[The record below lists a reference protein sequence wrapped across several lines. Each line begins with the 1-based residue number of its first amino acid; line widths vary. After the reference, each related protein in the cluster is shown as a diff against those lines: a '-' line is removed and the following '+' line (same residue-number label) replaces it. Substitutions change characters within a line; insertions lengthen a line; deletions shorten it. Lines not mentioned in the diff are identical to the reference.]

1 MSVFGAI
8 SDIQVDVHHNQAW
21 FSYEDIKLHLHDSII
36 EVDQALLS
44 FEQFNAAMEQLEATV
59 ASIESMNGM
68 VDEQVMS
75 IVNHDN
81 QLGKLFG
88 VYFPESLRFEMA
100 DGDNAGQTGNAT
112 QSTGNAADA
121 KPAATTEEQ
130 KQAGQ
135 TLTDKAKEVAKKM
148 WEMLKGFFAKI
159 AQGLKS
165 FWQWLLNGFM
175 SNKASNE
182 KLLAAINA
190 DTDGSKLTNALQQAQ
205 GYITFGE
212 AQASMDTSTNIL
224 NAPFVKALG
233 NSNCG
238 QVMEGFDK
246 ESIWNSTIDKLLGIP
261 EDSLKKSWLK
271 VTAAGE
277 GGLLPTIEMDKEA
290 IKNLKTNKAALSTKE
305 WQFVHPAEQ
314 LVTLIKSLNTYY
326 DQVAAFK
333 PPQFIEL
340 ASKYDWEGSDYGK
353 TAKDNA
359 MTKKKCQAVAKFYTQ
374 WNKVVLA
381 CTDTVQAHLNAIKKY
396 MNVDSGGQKTAQPDV
411 NGGAGKTAD
420 ASDAAAAQQ
429 NKI

>member
-314 LVTLIKSLNTYY
+314 LVT
-326 DQVAAFK
+326 
-333 PPQFIEL
+333 
-340 ASKYDWEGSDYGK
+340 
-353 TAKDNA
+353 
-359 MTKKKCQAVAKFYTQ
+359 
-374 WNKVVLA
+374 
-381 CTDTVQAHLNAIKKY
+381 
-396 MNVDSGGQKTAQPDV
+396 
-411 NGGAGKTAD
+411 
-420 ASDAAAAQQ
+420 
-429 NKI
+429 

>member
-8 SDIQVDVHHNQAW
+8 SDIQVDVHHHQAW

-36 EVDQALLS
+36 EVDQALMS
-44 FEQFNAAMEQLEATV
+44 FEKFNAAMEQLDATIH
-59 ASIESMNGM
+59 SIESMNGM
-68 VDEQVMS
+68 VDEQVMH

-88 VYFPESLRFEMA
+88 IYFPESLRFEMA
-100 DGDNAGQTGNAT
+100 DDNKAGQTGTAQTGTNNA
-112 QSTGNAADA
+112 GAANNT
-121 KPAATTEEQ
+121 ATTEEK
-130 KQAGQ
+130 KQAGES
-135 TLTDKAKEVAKKM
+135 LTDKAKEVAKKM

-212 AQASMDTSTNIL
+212 AQASMDTSTKIL

-238 QVMEGFDK
+238 QVMEGFDS
-246 ESIWNSTIDKLLGIP
+246 ESIWNSTIDKLLGIA

-277 GGLLPTIEMDKEA
+277 GGLLPTIEIDKEA
-290 IKNLKTNKAALSTKE
+290 IKNLKTNKASLSNKE
-305 WQFVHPAEQ
+305 WQITVKEGIIA
-314 LVTLIKSLNTYY
+314 LINSLNTYY
-326 DQVAAFK
+326 NQVAEFK

-353 TAKDNA
+353 KNKDNA
-359 MTKKKCQAVAKFYTQ
+359 MIKKKCQAVAKFYTQ

-381 CTDTVQAHLNAIKKY
+381 CTDTVQAHFNAIKKY

-420 ASDAAAAQQ
+420 VSDAAAAQQ